1 MPDFTRA
8 EITTGVQDL
17 TAYTGFLRK
26 LQVGQAVSLPLEEG
40 ESGRRVMRSLNA
52 AAGQVGMRLT
62 RLSSADGSV
71 RFRVLSPEKRRVDLS
86 DAAKRARV
94 EKARATRAAH
104 QAEREQVEAM
114 GIDPDAAGPTAE
126 RPRRRR
132 PASAATA

>member
-8 EITTGVQDL
+8 EITTEVQEL
-17 TAYTGFLRK
+17 TAYTGFLQK

-40 ESGRRVMRSLNA
+40 ESSRRVMRSLNA

-71 RFRVLSPEKRRVDLS
+71 RFRVLSPERRRLS
-86 DAAKRARV
+86 ISDEAKRARV

-114 GIDPDAAGPTAE
+114 GIDPDAAGPTVQ

-132 PASAATA
+132 RASTATA

>member
-26 LQVGQAVSLPLEEG
+26 LQAGQAVSLPLEEG
-40 ESGRRVMRSLNA
+40 ESGRRVMRALNA
-52 AAGQVGMRLT
+52 AAGQLGMRLT
-62 RLSSADGSV
+62 RLSSADGGV
-71 RFRVLSPEKRRVDLS
+71 RFRVLSPERRQVNLS
-86 DAAKRARV
+86 DEAKRARV

-104 QAEREQVEAM
+104 RAEREQVEAM
-114 GIDPDAAGPTAE
+114 GIDPDAAGPTAQ

-132 PASAATA
+132 PPRTATA